1 RPRKTSW
8 WKHACLTI
16 RARRSW
22 SPAISSTSM
31 GGSSAFRSS
40 MRCYGRACEGGGMPQ
55 SYVLENDGT
64 VIRCLLCH
72 HRSTHPTDVQ
82 EHYCGRCHVFHDQAV
97 WVLGMFAQS
106 ARTVFRQIQKCP
118 P

>member
-1 RPRKTSW
+1 
-8 WKHACLTI
+8 
-16 RARRSW
+16 
-22 SPAISSTSM
+22 
-31 GGSSAFRSS
+31 
-40 MRCYGRACEGGGMPQ
+40 MPQ

-82 EHYCGRCHVFHDQAV
+82 EHYCGHCHLFHDQAV

-106 ARTVFRQIQKCP
+106 TRTVFRQIQECP